1 MSTAINTHLCKEIA
15 KAPPAPVKMNV
26 KVLQLAVNN
35 WMDAWWNPNRSTQ
48 TNPTAVSHP
57 HGSYCAHMGFWM
69 AIALGHW
76 TMDPPIT
83 FTAEEQRLARQVY
96 EMLQR
101 KYDEIRNQTA
111 GTSAFAKLYD
121 VVRNTPNQPAPAPNE
136 DHIF

>member
-1 MSTAINTHLCKEIA
+1 MSTINTHLCKEIS
-15 KAPPAPVKMNV
+15 KAAPAPTKMTV

-35 WMDAWWNPNRSTQ
+35 WMDAWWAPLRNTQ
-48 TNPTAVSHP
+48 TNPMPISHP
-57 HGSYCAHMGFWM
+57 HGSYCAQMGFWM
-69 AIALGHW
+69 GMALGHW
-76 TMDPPIT
+76 AIDPPIK

-101 KYDEIRNQTA
+101 KYDEIRSQAA